1 MTWTTNC
8 DVCVESLKIRKKLSK
23 YLPQHLNFLIN
34 FPFFLTTPLTHIHC
48 YSYLC
53 INTWWM
59 RCFLNLLHPY
69 SNRSIDKWIDKF
81 MTSSQP
87 RVIEFKRTGRLSQDQ
102 KAVHMQHNAVFRGER
117 QISFIC
123 FPLSVAFGDFQ
134 SQAQTIFYLGIVAF
148 RYRVF
153 IKYCFFPKIFKIY
166 SGLFRFPLGGV
177 GKRVSGGGRM

>member
-1 MTWTTNC
+1 
-8 DVCVESLKIRKKLSK
+8 
-23 YLPQHLNFLIN
+23 
-34 FPFFLTTPLTHIHC
+34 
-48 YSYLC
+48 
-53 INTWWM
+53 
-59 RCFLNLLHPY
+59 
-69 SNRSIDKWIDKF
+69 

-87 RVIEFKRTGRLSQDQ
+87 RVIESKRTGRLSHDQ

-166 SGLFRFPLGGV
+166 SGLWPLS
-177 GKRVSGGGRM
+177 VSPRWCQKVYTMADQKQALQQKLHNILRKNTIFNEHPVIIFHQLLYTLNALTY